1 MQAGCCFTPQLVY
14 DYIVEGRAL
23 RGAWQPVVWGKILS
37 MAKKTIVSDSSVM
50 ISLSNVKKVYPGGN
64 VALHNVNLEIR
75 RGEFVFVLGHSGA
88 GKSTFLKLIL
98 REEVASSGRV
108 VVAGR
113 DLSKMRQRDI
123 PYLRRGLGIVFQ
135 DFRLIPN
142 MSAFEN
148 VAFAMRVT
156 NIPEREIKK
165 RVPYVLNLVGL
176 ASKARSLPEEL
187 SGGEQ
192 QRVALAR
199 ALVHSPPI
207 IIADEP
213 TGNIDPELSVE
224 IMELL
229 KAINMV
235 GTTVVVV
242 THEHDLAQRF
252 SERIITI
259 DHGLVVAD
267 DLQVKEVDV
276 F

>member
-1 MQAGCCFTPQLVY
+1 
-14 DYIVEGRAL
+14 
-23 RGAWQPVVWGKILS
+23 
-37 MAKKTIVSDSSVM
+37 M
-50 ISLSNVKKVYPGGN
+50 IKFKGVKKVYPGGI
-64 VALHNVNLEIR
+64 VALHDVDLEIKK
-75 RGEFVFVLGHSGA
+75 GEFVFVLGHSGA

-98 REEVASSGRV
+98 HEETATEGV
-108 VVAGR
+108 VTVNGYN
-113 DLSKMRQRDI
+113 LSKIKQKDI
-123 PYLRRGLGIVFQ
+123 PYMRRGLGVVFQ
-135 DFRLIPN
+135 DFRLIPT
-142 MSAFEN
+142 MTAYEN

-176 ASKARSLPEEL
+176 AHKAKSFPPEL

-229 KAINMV
+229 KAINSV

-252 SERIITI
+252 NKRMINIENGT
-259 DHGLVVAD
+259 VVAD
-267 DLQVKEVDV
+267 SNAGAEVNGYDI
-276 F
+276 

>member
-1 MQAGCCFTPQLVY
+1 
-14 DYIVEGRAL
+14 
-23 RGAWQPVVWGKILS
+23 
-37 MAKKTIVSDSSVM
+37 MAKKMIVSDSSVM

-64 VALHNVNLEIR
+64 VALQNVNLEIR

-113 DLSKMRQRDI
+113 DLSKMRQRDV

-135 DFRLIPN
+135 DFRLIPS
-142 MSAFEN
+142 MTAFEN

-176 ASKARSLPEEL
+176 AGKARSFPDEL

-224 IMELL
+224 ILELL

-242 THEHDLAQRF
+242 THEHELAQRF

-259 DHGLVVAD
+259 DHGAVVAD
-267 DLQVKEVDV
+267 DLQVKEVGL

>member
-1 MQAGCCFTPQLVY
+1 
-14 DYIVEGRAL
+14 
-23 RGAWQPVVWGKILS
+23 
-37 MAKKTIVSDSSVM
+37 MAKKPIVSDSSIM
-50 ISLSNVKKVYPGGN
+50 ISFDGVRKVYPGGN
-64 VALHNVNLEIR
+64 VALQDVNLEIR

-98 REEVASSGRV
+98 REEVATSGRV
-108 VVAGR
+108 TVGGR
-113 DLSKMRQRDI
+113 DLSRIRQRDI
-123 PYLRRGLGIVFQ
+123 PYLRRGLGVVFQ

-142 MSAFEN
+142 MTAFEN

-176 ASKARSLPEEL
+176 AGKARSLPNEL

-259 DHGLVVAD
+259 DHGSVVD
-267 DLQVKEVDV
+267 DVAFVEGGDEY
-276 F
+276 

>member
-1 MQAGCCFTPQLVY
+1 
-14 DYIVEGRAL
+14 
-23 RGAWQPVVWGKILS
+23 
-37 MAKKTIVSDSSVM
+37 MAKKPIVSNDSVM
-50 ISLSNVKKVYPGGN
+50 ISMTHVGKVYPGG
-64 VALHNVNLEIR
+64 VTALQDVSLEIR

-98 REEVASSGRV
+98 REEVATTGRV
-108 VVAGR
+108 TVGGR
-113 DLSKMRQRDI
+113 DLSRIRQRDI
-123 PYLRRGLGIVFQ
+123 PYLRRGLGVVFQ
-135 DFRLIPN
+135 DFRLIPT
-142 MSAFEN
+142 MTAFEN

-156 NIPEREIKK
+156 NIPEKEIKK

-176 ASKARSLPEEL
+176 AGKARSLPSEL

-259 DHGLVVAD
+259 DHGEVVAD
-267 DLQVKEVDV
+267 DFTGKGGDA

>member
-1 MQAGCCFTPQLVY
+1 
-14 DYIVEGRAL
+14 
-23 RGAWQPVVWGKILS
+23 
-37 MAKKTIVSDSSVM
+37 MAKKTILSDDSVM
-50 ISLSNVKKVYPGGN
+50 ISFTNVKKLYPGG
-64 VALHNVNLEIR
+64 VKALQGVDLEIH

-98 REEVASSGRV
+98 REEVATSGRV
-108 VVAGR
+108 IVNGR
-113 DLSKMRQRDI
+113 DLSRIRQRDI
-123 PYLRRGLGIVFQ
+123 PYLRRGLGVVFQ
-135 DFRLIPN
+135 DFRLIPT
-142 MSAFEN
+142 MTAFEN

-176 ASKARSLPEEL
+176 AGKADSLPTQL

-259 DHGLVVAD
+259 DHGLVVD
-267 DLQVKEVDV
+267 DITRKSSRKGGGTQ
-276 F
+276 

>member
-1 MQAGCCFTPQLVY
+1 
-14 DYIVEGRAL
+14 
-23 RGAWQPVVWGKILS
+23 
-37 MAKKTIVSDSSVM
+37 MAKKPIITDGSVM
-50 ISLSNVKKVYPGGN
+50 ISFTGVKKVYPGGH
-64 VALHNVNLEIR
+64 VALSNVNLEIR

-88 GKSTFLKLIL
+88 GKSTFIKLIL
-98 REEVASSGRV
+98 REETATRGRV

-113 DLSKMRQRDI
+113 DLSKIRQRDI
-123 PYLRRGLGIVFQ
+123 PYLRRGLGVVFQ
-135 DFRLIPN
+135 DFRLIPS
-142 MSAFEN
+142 MTAFEN

-176 ASKARSLPEEL
+176 AGKARSLPAEL

-259 DHGLVVAD
+259 DHGAVVGD
-267 DLQVKEVDV
+267 DLLRGGAAR
-276 F
+276 

>member
-1 MQAGCCFTPQLVY
+1 
-14 DYIVEGRAL
+14 
-23 RGAWQPVVWGKILS
+23 
-37 MAKKTIVSDSSVM
+37 MAKKAIVSDSSVM
-50 ISLSNVKKVYPGGN
+50 LSFTDVKKVYPGGN
-64 VALHNVNLEIR
+64 VALKEVNLEIK

-98 REEVASSGRV
+98 REEVATSGRV
-108 VVAGR
+108 VVNGR
-113 DLSKMRQRDI
+113 DLSKIRQRDI
-123 PYLRRGLGIVFQ
+123 PYLRRGLGVVFQ
-135 DFRLIPN
+135 DFRLIPT
-142 MSAFEN
+142 MTAFEN

-176 ASKARSLPEEL
+176 AGKARSLPTEM

-259 DHGLVVAD
+259 DHGEVVEDA
-267 DLQVKEVDV
+267 LQKGEYAL
-276 F
+276 

>member
-1 MQAGCCFTPQLVY
+1 
-14 DYIVEGRAL
+14 
-23 RGAWQPVVWGKILS
+23 
-37 MAKKTIVSDSSVM
+37 MAKKPIVSDDSVM
-50 ISLSNVKKVYPGGN
+50 ISLTDVQKVYPGG
-64 VALHNVNLEIR
+64 VTALQDVNLEIR

-98 REEVASSGRV
+98 REEVATSGRV
-108 VVAGR
+108 VVGGR
-113 DLSKMRQRDI
+113 DLSKIRQRDI

-135 DFRLIPN
+135 DFRLIPT
-142 MSAFEN
+142 MTAFEN

-176 ASKARSLPEEL
+176 AGKARSLPSEL

-259 DHGLVVAD
+259 DHGEVVAD
-267 DLQVKEVDV
+267 ALTGKGGEA

>member
-1 MQAGCCFTPQLVY
+1 
-14 DYIVEGRAL
+14 
-23 RGAWQPVVWGKILS
+23 
-37 MAKKTIVSDSSVM
+37 MAKKPIVSDNSVM
-50 ISLSNVKKVYPGGN
+50 LSFTKVKKVYPGGN
-64 VALHNVNLEIR
+64 VALQDVNLEIR
-75 RGEFVFVLGHSGA
+75 QGEFVFVLGHSGA

-98 REEVASSGRV
+98 REEVATSGRV
-108 VVAGR
+108 VINGR
-113 DLSKMRQRDI
+113 DLSKIRQRDI
-123 PYLRRGLGIVFQ
+123 PYLRRGLGVVFQ
-135 DFRLIPN
+135 DFRLIPT
-142 MSAFEN
+142 MTAFEN

-176 ASKARSLPEEL
+176 AGKARSLPAEM

-242 THEHDLAQRF
+242 THEHELAQRF

-259 DHGLVVAD
+259 DHGAIVAD
-267 DLQVKEVDV
+267 DVQKGGGAL
-276 F
+276 

>member
-1 MQAGCCFTPQLVY
+1 
-14 DYIVEGRAL
+14 
-23 RGAWQPVVWGKILS
+23 

-64 VALHNVNLEIR
+64 VALQNVNLEIR

-98 REEVASSGRV
+98 REEVATSGRV

-113 DLSKMRQRDI
+113 DLSKMRQRDV

-135 DFRLIPN
+135 DFRLIPS
-142 MSAFEN
+142 MTAFEN

-176 ASKARSLPEEL
+176 AGKARSFPDEL

-242 THEHDLAQRF
+242 THEHELAQRF

-259 DHGLVVAD
+259 DHGAVVAD
-267 DLQVKEVDV
+267 DLQIKEVGL

>member
-1 MQAGCCFTPQLVY
+1 
-14 DYIVEGRAL
+14 
-23 RGAWQPVVWGKILS
+23 
-37 MAKKTIVSDSSVM
+37 
-50 ISLSNVKKVYPGGN
+50 
-64 VALHNVNLEIR
+64 
-75 RGEFVFVLGHSGA
+75 
-88 GKSTFLKLIL
+88 L
-98 REEVASSGRV
+98 REEVATSGKV
-108 VVAGR
+108 VVGGR
-113 DLSKMRQRDI
+113 DLSKIRRRDI
-123 PYLRRGLGIVFQ
+123 PYLRRGLGVVFQ
-135 DFRLIPN
+135 DFRLIPT
-142 MSAFEN
+142 MTAFEN

-165 RVPYVLNLVGL
+165 RVPYVMNLVGL
-176 ASKARSLPEEL
+176 AGKARSRPGEL

-207 IIADEP
+207 VIADEP
-213 TGNIDPELSVE
+213 TGNIDPDLSVE

-242 THEHDLAQRF
+242 THEHELAQRF

-259 DHGLVVAD
+259 DHGAVIAD
-267 DLQVKEVDV
+267 DLQNGGEV

>member
-1 MQAGCCFTPQLVY
+1 
-14 DYIVEGRAL
+14 
-23 RGAWQPVVWGKILS
+23 
-37 MAKKTIVSDSSVM
+37 MAKKPIISDSSVM
-50 ISLSNVKKVYPGGN
+50 ISFEGVRKVYPGGN
-64 VALHNVNLEIR
+64 VALQDVNLEIR

-98 REEVASSGRV
+98 REEVATNGRV
-108 VVAGR
+108 TVGGR
-113 DLSKMRQRDI
+113 DLSRIRQRDI
-123 PYLRRGLGIVFQ
+123 PYLRRGLGVVFQ

-142 MSAFEN
+142 MNAFEN

-176 ASKARSLPEEL
+176 AGKARSLPSEL

-242 THEHDLAQRF
+242 THEHELAQRF
-252 SERIITI
+252 SERIIMI
-259 DHGLVVAD
+259 DHGEVVD
-267 DLQVKEVDV
+267 DVAFVEGGDA

>member
-1 MQAGCCFTPQLVY
+1 M
-14 DYIVEGRAL
+14 
-23 RGAWQPVVWGKILS
+23 S
-37 MAKKTIVSDSSVM
+37 KKAIDSNSSVM
-50 ISLSNVKKVYPGGN
+50 ISMQNVKKVYPGGHT
-64 VALHNVNLEIR
+64 ALSGVNLEIR
-75 RGEFVFVLGHSGA
+75 KQEFVFVLGHSGA

-98 REEVASSGRV
+98 REEVATSGRV
-108 VVAGR
+108 IVGGR
-113 DLSKMRQRDI
+113 DLSKIKNRDI
-123 PYLRRGLGIVFQ
+123 PYLRRGLGVVFQ
-135 DFRLIPN
+135 DFRLIPS

-176 ASKARSLPEEL
+176 AGKARSLPSEM

-259 DHGLVVAD
+259 DHGAVVHD
-267 DLQVKEVDV
+267 KMQGKGGDLR
-276 F
+276 

>member
-1 MQAGCCFTPQLVY
+1 
-14 DYIVEGRAL
+14 
-23 RGAWQPVVWGKILS
+23 
-37 MAKKTIVSDSSVM
+37 MAKKPIVSDSPVM
-50 ISLSNVKKVYPGGN
+50 ISFSNVKKVYPGGN
-64 VALHNVNLEIR
+64 KALQNVNLEIK
-75 RGEFVFVLGHSGA
+75 RGDFVFVLGHSGA

-98 REEVASSGRV
+98 REETATAGRV
-108 VVAGR
+108 MVNGR
-113 DLSKMRQRDI
+113 DLSRIRQREI
-123 PYLRRGLGIVFQ
+123 PYLRRGLGVVFQ
-135 DFRLIPN
+135 DFRLIPT
-142 MSAFEN
+142 MTAYEN

-176 ASKARSLPEEL
+176 TGKARSLPAEM

-229 KAINMV
+229 RAINIV

-242 THEHDLAQRF
+242 THEHELAERF
-252 SERIITI
+252 SKRIITI
-259 DHGLVVAD
+259 DHGEVVHDAVRKGGH
-267 DLQVKEVDV
+267 L
-276 F
+276 

>member
-1 MQAGCCFTPQLVY
+1 
-14 DYIVEGRAL
+14 
-23 RGAWQPVVWGKILS
+23 
-37 MAKKTIVSDSSVM
+37 MAKKPIVSDNSVM
-50 ISLSNVKKVYPGGN
+50 VSFSKVKKVYPGDI
-64 VALHNVNLEIR
+64 VALQEVSLEIR
-75 RGEFVFVLGHSGA
+75 HGEFVFVLGHSGA
-88 GKSTFLKLIL
+88 GKSTFLKLML
-98 REEVASSGRV
+98 REEVATSGRV
-108 VVAGR
+108 MVGGR
-113 DLSKMRQRDI
+113 DLSRIRQRDI
-123 PYLRRGLGIVFQ
+123 PYLRRGLGVVFQ
-135 DFRLIPN
+135 DFRLIPT
-142 MSAFEN
+142 MTAFEN

-176 ASKARSLPEEL
+176 AGKARNLPHEM

-213 TGNIDPELSVE
+213 TGNIDPDLSVE

-242 THEHDLAQRF
+242 THEHELAQRF

-259 DHGLVVAD
+259 DHGNVVD
-267 DLQVKEVDV
+267 DLMTPRGGEAL
-276 F
+276 

>member
-1 MQAGCCFTPQLVY
+1 
-14 DYIVEGRAL
+14 
-23 RGAWQPVVWGKILS
+23 
-37 MAKKTIVSDSSVM
+37 MAKKPIVSDSSVM
-50 ISLSNVKKVYPGGN
+50 ISMTRVGKVYPGG
-64 VALHNVNLEIR
+64 VTALQDVNLEIH

-98 REEVASSGRV
+98 REEVATSGRV
-108 VVAGR
+108 VVGGR
-113 DLSKMRQRDI
+113 DLSKIRQRDI
-123 PYLRRGLGIVFQ
+123 PYLRRGLGVVFQ
-135 DFRLIPN
+135 DFRLIPT
-142 MSAFEN
+142 MTAFEN

-176 ASKARSLPEEL
+176 AGKARSLPTEL

-259 DHGLVVAD
+259 DHGEVVAD
-267 DLQVKEVDV
+267 AMTERGGAA

>member
-1 MQAGCCFTPQLVY
+1 
-14 DYIVEGRAL
+14 
-23 RGAWQPVVWGKILS
+23 
-37 MAKKTIVSDSSVM
+37 MAKKPTASDSSVM
-50 ISLSNVKKVYPGGN
+50 ISFSNVKKVYPGGN
-64 VALHNVNLEIR
+64 KALQNVNLEIH

-98 REEVASSGRV
+98 REEAATAGRV
-108 VVAGR
+108 MVNGF
-113 DLSKMRQRDI
+113 DLSEIRQRDI
-123 PYLRRGLGIVFQ
+123 PYLRRSLGVVFQ
-135 DFRLIPN
+135 DFRLIPT
-142 MSAFEN
+142 MTAFEN

-176 ASKARSLPEEL
+176 ASKARSYPTEL

-229 KAINMV
+229 RAINMV

-242 THEHDLAQRF
+242 THEHELAQRF

-259 DHGLVVAD
+259 DHGIVVD
-267 DLQVKEVDV
+267 DAPQY
-276 F
+276 